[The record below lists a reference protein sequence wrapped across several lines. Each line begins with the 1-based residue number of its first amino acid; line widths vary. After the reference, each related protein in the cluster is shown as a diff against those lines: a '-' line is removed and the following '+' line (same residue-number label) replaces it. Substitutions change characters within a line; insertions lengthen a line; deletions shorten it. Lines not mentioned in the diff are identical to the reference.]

1 MRFRALVRGG
11 ILLLLFMG
19 AFSASGG
26 QDRRTLQEKKK
37 ELQEL
42 KKGITEERKKA
53 QESAAKE
60 ARIQATLKR
69 IDQRLRQKSAALKEL
84 EAKLRA
90 EERAIA
96 ELDREILQV
105 ERELQ
110 RTKERWAQ
118 RLRALY
124 KQGQFGVFR
133 LLLSAENL
141 TDMALRMKYLGTI
154 TAQDR
159 ALSEHYATTMAE
171 LGDKQRILQARR
183 AALATN
189 RNQIRATQEEIAEEK
204 WRQRILL
211 AKVREEKQGHLT
223 AIRELEEASTHLQ
236 QLINQLQK
244 RRETIAK
251 TTPPHPAGPFTTLK
265 GKLPWPTEGEL
276 IFRFGRQEHPKFKT
290 VSFNKGIG
298 IHAPPGREIRAIH
311 DGTVV
316 YADWFRGYGKLIILD
331 HGQGFYTLYAH
342 LSDLLVPRGEE
353 TQTGQPI
360 GRVGETGSLEGP
372 QLYFELRYQGVPQDP
387 LVWLIPRP

>member
-1 MRFRALVRGG
+1 MRGRTLIGGGLLLCLLVHPSSSPGQERGG
-11 ILLLLFMG
+11 
-19 AFSASGG
+19 
-26 QDRRTLQEKKK
+26 LQEKRR

-42 KKGITEERKKA
+42 KRGITEERKRV

-60 ARIQATLKR
+60 AQIQATLKR
-69 IDQRLRQKSAALKEL
+69 IDQQLRQKTAELKGL

-96 ELDREILQV
+96 ELDREVLRAERDLQ
-105 ERELQ
+105 Q
-110 RTKERWAQ
+110 TKERWAH

-141 TDMALRMKYLGTI
+141 TDMALRMKYLGAI
-154 TAQDR
+154 AAQDR
-159 ALSEHYATTMAE
+159 ALSDHYATTVAE
-171 LGDKQRILQARR
+171 LDEKRRAIEVRR
-183 AALATN
+183 AALANHRN
-189 RNQIRATQEEIAEEK
+189 RVRATQEEIAEEK

-223 AIRELEEASTHLQ
+223 AIRELEEASAHLQ
-236 QLINQLQK
+236 RLIDQLQRK
-244 RRETIAK
+244 EGTAK
-251 TTPPHPAGPFTTLK
+251 ATPPLPTGPFTTLK

-276 IFRFGRQEHPKFKT
+276 LYRFGRQEHPKFKT
-290 VSFNKGIG
+290 VTFNKGIG
-298 IHAPPGREIRAIH
+298 IQALLGREIVAVY

-316 YADWFRGYGKLIILD
+316 YADWFRGYGKLLILD

-342 LSDLLVPRGEE
+342 ASELFVPLAGTVRA
-353 TQTGQPI
+353 GQVI

-372 QLYFELRYQGVPQDP
+372 HLYFELRHQGVPQDP
-387 LVWLIPRP
+387 LVWLTPRP

>member
-1 MRFRALVRGG
+1 MRCRAVVRGG
-11 ILLLLFMG
+11 VVLLGFLG
-19 AFSASGG
+19 VFSVSDG
-26 QDRRTLQEKKK
+26 QDPGTLQEKKK

-53 QESAAKE
+53 KESAAKE
-60 ARIQATLKR
+60 AQIQTTLKR
-69 IDQRLRQKSAALKEL
+69 IDQQLRQKTAELKEL

-90 EERAIA
+90 EERAIV
-96 ELDREILQV
+96 ELNREVLRV

-110 RTKERWAQ
+110 QTKERWAH

-141 TDMALRMKYLGTI
+141 TDMALRVKYLGAI
-154 TAQDR
+154 TAHDR
-159 ALSEHYATTMAE
+159 ALSEHYATMVAD
-171 LGDKQRILQARR
+171 LGQKQGILQARR
-183 AALATN
+183 AALAKN
-189 RNQIRATQEEIAEEK
+189 RNQVRATQEEIAEEK

-223 AIRELEEASTHLQ
+223 AIRELEEASTQLQ

-244 RRETIAK
+244 RETAA
-251 TTPPHPAGPFTTLK
+251 TATPPLPTGPFTTLK
-265 GKLPWPTEGEL
+265 GKLPWPTDGEL
-276 IFRFGRQEHPKFKT
+276 SVRFGRQEHPKFKT
-290 VSFNKGIG
+290 VTFNKGIG
-298 IHAPPGREIRAIH
+298 IHAPLGQEILAVY

-331 HGQGFYTLYAH
+331 HSQGFYTLYAH
-342 LSDLLVPRGEE
+342 ASDLFVPQGE
-353 TQTGQPI
+353 TVRAGQAI

-372 QLYFELRYQGVPQDP
+372 QLYFELRYQGIPQDP
-387 LVWLIPRP
+387 LVWLNPRP

>member
-1 MRFRALVRGG
+1 MRCRALVGWG
-11 ILLLLFMG
+11 ILLLVVI
-19 AFSASGG
+19 GG
-26 QDRRTLQEKKK
+26 PSLARGEDRGTLQEKKK

-42 KKGITEERKKA
+42 KRGITEERKRA

-60 ARIQATLKR
+60 AKIQTTLKR
-69 IDQRLRQKSAALKEL
+69 IDQQLRQKTAELKAL

-90 EERAIA
+90 EERALA
-96 ELDREILQV
+96 DLNREVLQV
-105 ERELQ
+105 ERQLKE
-110 RTKERWAQ
+110 TKERWAD

-133 LLLSAENL
+133 LLFSAESL
-141 TDMALRMKYLGTI
+141 TDMALRMKYLGAI

-159 ALSEHYATTMAE
+159 ALSEHYATTVADLAQKRRMLE
-171 LGDKQRILQARR
+171 VQR
-183 AALATN
+183 AALAKH
-189 RNQIRATQEEIAEEK
+189 RNQVRATQEEIVEEK

-223 AIRELEEASTHLQ
+223 ALRELEEASTHLQ

-244 RRETIAK
+244 REATAK
-251 TTPPHPAGPFTTLK
+251 VIPPLPTDPFTTLR
-265 GKLPWPTEGEL
+265 GKLPWPAEGEL
-276 IFRFGRQEHPKFKT
+276 ISRFGRQEHPKFKT
-290 VSFNKGIG
+290 VTFNKGIG
-298 IHAPPGREIRAIH
+298 IHAPPGREILAVY

-342 LSDLLVPRGEE
+342 ASNLSVSPGEKVRA
-353 TQTGQPI
+353 GQPI
-360 GRVGETGSLEGP
+360 GLVGDTGSLEGP